1 VKSRL
6 SGDGNAA
13 ALQQSLASATTIANS
28 AVSEL
33 G

>member
-13 ALQQSLASATTIANS
+13 ALQQSLASAATTMANS
-28 AVSEL
+28 ATF
-33 G
+33 